1 MADEEITQDV
11 KVEALPSTLSELA
24 ESAVKKSEEK
34 KENARELC
42 RDMFE
47 KVVDFVN
54 GELTSKCFNY
64 AKISLTIS
72 ALLYGSYTLITCY
85 PKFDKFDKF
94 KNVTG
99 I

>member
-1 MADEEITQDV
+1 MADEEVTSDV

-24 ESAVKKSEEK
+24 ESATKKSEEK

-47 KVVDFVN
+47 KVADFVN

-64 AKISLTIS
+64 AKI
-72 ALLYGSYTLITCY
+72 
-85 PKFDKFDKF
+85 
-94 KNVTG
+94 
-99 I
+99 